1 MSGLESNSNGRGQGR
16 NKLKYFWGCQVKIDR
31 YYLRL
36 GKLEIFFVLYVV
48 GDSSSS
54 SIGKN
59 LAMISGAMKQIIP
72 MIDFSPESGKNFMA
86 KMKIPQA
93 NTRQKNP
100 NMNIRIVHKMSRVFS
115 SISKKC
121 LEKSKSKTTV
131 RLSLKICMIF
141 FLRNSMN
148 LFVVNN

>member
-1 MSGLESNSNGRGQGR
+1 ME
-16 NKLKYFWGCQVKIDR
+16 IDR
-31 YYLRL
+31 YYLGL

-59 LAMISGAMKQIIP
+59 LAMINGAMKQIIP

-93 NTRQKNP
+93 KNVSLSMVLSTAQANTR
-100 NMNIRIVHKMSRVFS
+100 
-115 SISKKC
+115 
-121 LEKSKSKTTV
+121 
-131 RLSLKICMIF
+131 
-141 FLRNSMN
+141 
-148 LFVVNN
+148 